1 MGYLHLMYLE
11 AEKIYG
17 CAKCKVHLSEINEI
31 ISKSFQGR
39 HGKAYLFNKVY
50 TC

>member
-11 AEKIYG
+11 AEKVYG

-31 ISKSFQGR
+31 VSKSFQGR
-39 HGKAYLFNKVY
+39 HGKAYLFNKV
-50 TC
+50 